1 LDAITRYIN
10 QVNQPYLDKLS
21 GGLSNLINQM
31 TNQKI
36 FAHIAL
42 EKGEQSYLADLA
54 SDLL

>member
-1 LDAITRYIN
+1 MDAITRYIN
-10 QVNQPYLDKLS
+10 QVDQPYLDKLS